1 MSKFENSRIPRLFE
15 LMDELNITAAT
26 LSRDLKI
33 SKGNVTDWKMG
44 RANPSKLALS
54 AIADYLN
61 TTPEYLLGETETRQK
76 ESSSVTPTD
85 ERVRIAMEHINGL
98 SSEELDALIPLLE
111 QMRKA
116 NQGNE

>member
-61 TTPEYLLGETETRQK
+61 TTPEYLLGETDEKNTPRENPEGLDEIDAEIIK
-76 ESSSVTPTD
+76 VFSSLSD
-85 ERVRIAMEHINGL
+85 EKKQQAL
-98 SSEELDALIPLLE
+98 SYLE
-111 QMRKA
+111 FLRK
-116 NQGNE
+116 QGGE

>member
-1 MSKFENSRIPRLFE
+1 MSKYENCRIPHLFE

-44 RANPSKLALS
+44 RANPSKLALI

-61 TTPEYLLGETETRQK
+61 TTPEYLLGETENRQK
-76 ESSSVTPTD
+76 ETPTAEGD
-85 ERVRIAMEHINGL
+85 ERKK
-98 SSEELDALIPLLE
+98 ELIELFSQLDDAGQDALIAIAQ
-111 QMRKA
+111 QMKK
-116 NQGNE
+116 QDK